1 MSNTTQKYLR
11 FLIPGM
17 LGYFAL
23 YFVCQTCDFCSIGWP
38 TSLDEV
44 MKLTAVLL
52 IAFFY
57 DFLRLRNLS
66 NALPLFRVNAGIM
79 GRLKEPFTSEDD
91 RISSIPWS
99 RFKDVFYPIIDNDE
113 TLKVRSEN
121 IRFNGVLW
129 SSAADLRAIAAV
141 GLMLILAFYLV
152 DKVRLVRGFR
162 RGRTAEFWLDISSS
176 ACMVS
181 FPISLVLTN
190 KHRNLVL
197 DQCDYML
204 LHKRSELEEGF
215 KNIVNEGR
223 LITINE
229 SARFLTLFAVWRRQ
243 LQSVLAEEKIVALS

>member
-23 YFVCQTCDFCSIGWP
+23 YFICQTCDFCSIGWP
-38 TSLDEV
+38 TNLDEV

-57 DFLRLRNLS
+57 DVLRLRHLS
-66 NALPLFRVNAGIM
+66 NAPTIFQVNAGIM
-79 GRLKEPFTSEDD
+79 DRLKQPFVADD
-91 RISSIPWS
+91 ERISEIPWS
-99 RFKDVFYPIIDNDE
+99 KFKNVYYPIIDNDE
-113 TLKVRSEN
+113 TLKLRSEN

-141 GLMLILAFYLV
+141 GLLAISLFYFV
-152 DKVRLVRGFR
+152 NEIGFY
-162 RGRTAEFWLDISSS
+162 GGFIEEELFNSGIIFVATFA
-176 ACMVS
+176 VS

-190 KHRNLVL
+190 KHRSMVL

-204 LHKRSELEEGF
+204 LHRRDDLEEGL
-215 KNIVNEGR
+215 KNIVKDR
-223 LITINE
+223 
-229 SARFLTLFAVWRRQ
+229 S
-243 LQSVLAEEKIVALS
+243 

>member
-38 TSLDEV
+38 TNLDEV

-57 DFLRLRNLS
+57 YFLRLRSLS

-79 GRLKEPFTSEDD
+79 DRLKKPFTSDD
-91 RISSIPWS
+91 ERISRIPWN

-141 GLMLILAFYLV
+141 GLVLVLAFGLV
-152 DKVRLVRGFR
+152 NKIGWYGGFEEVELRKSGGIFLVAF
-162 RGRTAEFWLDISSS
+162 TA
-176 ACMVS
+176 S
-181 FPISLVLTN
+181 FPISWVLTN
-190 KHRNLVL
+190 NHRKLVL

-215 KNIVNEGR
+215 KNIVNE
-223 LITINE
+223 
-229 SARFLTLFAVWRRQ
+229 Q
-243 LQSVLAEEKIVALS
+243 D

>member
-1 MSNTTQKYLR
+1 
-11 FLIPGM
+11 M

-79 GRLKEPFTSEDD
+79 ERLKQPFISEDN
-91 RISSIPWS
+91 RISRIPWS

-141 GLMLILAFYLV
+141 GLIFVLAFGLV
-152 DKVRLVRGFR
+152 NKIGWYAGFEEAELQKSGLIFLVAF
-162 RGRTAEFWLDISSS
+162 I
-176 ACMVS
+176 VS
-181 FPISLVLTN
+181 FPISWVLTN

-215 KNIVNEGR
+215 RSIVNE
-223 LITINE
+223 
-229 SARFLTLFAVWRRQ
+229 Q
-243 LQSVLAEEKIVALS
+243 D

>member
-38 TSLDEV
+38 TNLDEV

-57 DFLRLRNLS
+57 DFAQLRKLS
-66 NALPLFRVNAGIM
+66 NAPSMFRVNAGIM
-79 GRLKEPFTSEDD
+79 GRLKEPFVKEDE
-91 RISSIPWS
+91 RISGIPWS

-113 TLKVRSEN
+113 TLKLRSEN

-129 SSAADLRAIAAV
+129 SSAADLRAIATL
-141 GLMLILAFYLV
+141 GFLIVLAFYAAHEMGV
-152 DKVRLVRGFR
+152 YRGFFETELLR
-162 RGRTAEFWLDISSS
+162 SGLFFLFVLA
-176 ACMVS
+176 VS
-181 FPISLVLTN
+181 FPISWVLTN
-190 KHRNLVL
+190 KHRALVL

-204 LHKRSELEEGF
+204 LHKHSELEEGLR
-215 KNIVNEGR
+215 NIVNER
-223 LITINE
+223 D
-229 SARFLTLFAVWRRQ
+229 
-243 LQSVLAEEKIVALS
+243 

>member
-57 DFLRLRNLS
+57 DVLRLRNLS

-79 GRLKEPFTSEDD
+79 DRLKQPFVAEDD
-91 RISSIPWS
+91 RISQIPWN

-129 SSAADLRAIAAV
+129 SSAGDLRAIAAV
-141 GLMLILAFYLV
+141 GLAVTLLFYLANHFSIYGGFLEAELR
-152 DKVRLVRGFR
+152 KSGAIFLVAF
-162 RGRTAEFWLDISSS
+162 II
-176 ACMVS
+176 S
-181 FPISLVLTN
+181 FPISWVLTN
-190 KHRNLVL
+190 KHRGLVL

-204 LHKRSELEEGF
+204 LQKRSELEEGL
-215 KNIVNEGR
+215 KNIVDE
-223 LITINE
+223 
-229 SARFLTLFAVWRRQ
+229 Q
-243 LQSVLAEEKIVALS
+243 D

>member
-23 YFVCQTCDFCSIGWP
+23 YFVCQSCDFCSIGWP
-38 TSLDEV
+38 TNLDEV

-79 GRLKEPFTSEDD
+79 ERLKNPFVLEDD
-91 RISSIPWS
+91 RIMRIPWNK
-99 RFKDVFYPIIDNDE
+99 FKDVYYPIIDNDE

-129 SSAADLRAIAAV
+129 SSAADLRAVAAV
-141 GLMLILAFYLV
+141 GLLFILAFGLV
-152 DKVRLVRGFR
+152 NKIGWYRGFDE
-162 RGRTAEFWLDISSS
+162 AELLKSGLIFLVLFT
-176 ACMVS
+176 VS
-181 FPISLVLTN
+181 FPISWVLTD

-204 LHKRSELEEGF
+204 LYKRGELEEGF
-215 KNIVNEGR
+215 KNIVNKR
-223 LITINE
+223 D
-229 SARFLTLFAVWRRQ
+229 
-243 LQSVLAEEKIVALS
+243 

>member
-1 MSNTTQKYLR
+1 MSNTTQRYLR

-23 YFVCQTCDFCSIGWP
+23 YFICRTCDFCTIGWP
-38 TSLDEV
+38 TSFDEV

-57 DFLRLRNLS
+57 DVLRLRNLS

-79 GRLKEPFTSEDD
+79 DRLKEPFLEDD
-91 RISSIPWS
+91 ERISTITWK

-141 GLMLILAFYLV
+141 GFLVVFAFYIANQMDLYG
-152 DKVRLVRGFR
+152 GFDR
-162 RGRTAEFWLDISSS
+162 AEIEFSGLIFLI
-176 ACMVS
+176 VFVIS
-181 FPISLVLTN
+181 FPISWVLTN
-190 KHRNLVL
+190 KHRALVL

-204 LHKRSELEEGF
+204 LHKRSELEEGL
-215 KNIVNEGR
+215 KDIVRER
-223 LITINE
+223 D
-229 SARFLTLFAVWRRQ
+229 
-243 LQSVLAEEKIVALS
+243 